1 VSRVVVTGRIPQD
14 GLDLLRAEHDV
25 WAWDE
30 PEPITRDAVLRTV
43 RGADA
48 LVTLLTERVDA
59 ELLDAAGPQ
68 LRVVANV
75 AVGFDNIDVAACAA
89 RRVVA
94 TNTPG
99 VLTDATADIAMALI
113 LMSTRRLGEGE
124 RIVRSRQPWRWG
136 MFFVLGSAIH
146 GRRLGIVGM
155 GLIGTALARRAR
167 AFGMTIAY
175 SGRSACDPAIAPELD
190 AVRLSLDELIETSD
204 IVSLHVPYS
213 SATHHLIGPE
223 QLQAMK
229 PTAYLINTARGPV
242 VDETALV
249 DALRTIEIA
258 GAGLDVY
265 EHEPDVHEGLLDL
278 DNVVLLPHLGSAT
291 VETRTAMAIAAA
303 RNVLAVLRDEPPMS
317 PIATAQAQPQ

>member
-1 VSRVVVTGRIPQD
+1 MRRIVVTGRIPQD

-30 PEPITRDAVLRTV
+30 PGPITRAAVV
-43 RGADA
+43 GAVAGAHA

-75 AVGFDNIDVAACAA
+75 AVGFDNIDVAACAT
-89 RRVVA
+89 RGVVA

-113 LMSTRRLGEGE
+113 LMATRRLGEGE

-136 MFFVLGSAIH
+136 MFFGLGSAIQ

-175 SGRSACDPAIAPELD
+175 TSRRACDPVIAAELD
-190 AVRLSLDELIETSD
+190 AVRLTLDELIETSD

-213 SATHHLIGPE
+213 PATHHLIGTE
-223 QLQAMK
+223 QLRAMK

-242 VDETALV
+242 VDEAALV
-249 DALRTIEIA
+249 EALRGREIA

-265 EHEPDVHEGLLDL
+265 EHEPDLHEGLFDV

-291 VETRTAMAIAAA
+291 VETRTAMATAAA
-303 RNVLAVLRDEPPMS
+303 RNVLAVLRGEPPIS
-317 PIATAQAQPQ
+317 PIAVAKAQPE

>member
-1 VSRVVVTGRIPQD
+1 M
-14 GLDLLRAEHDV
+14 
-25 WAWDE
+25 
-30 PEPITRDAVLRTV
+30 
-43 RGADA
+43 
-48 LVTLLTERVDA
+48 
-59 ELLDAAGPQ
+59 
-68 LRVVANV
+68 
-75 AVGFDNIDVAACAA
+75 
-89 RRVVA
+89 A

-136 MFFVLGSAIH
+136 MFFVLGSAIQ
-146 GRRLGIVGM
+146 GRQLGIVGM

-175 SGRSACDPAIAPELD
+175 SSRRACDPAIAAELD

-213 SATHHLIGPE
+213 PATHHLIGTE
-223 QLQAMK
+223 QLRAMK

-249 DALRTIEIA
+249 EALRTSEIA

-291 VETRTAMAIAAA
+291 VETRTAMATAAA
-303 RNVLAVLRDEPPMS
+303 RNVLAVLRGEPPIS
-317 PIATAQAQPQ
+317 PIAAPG